1 MFAFSRSGLAVA
13 FVLASSTTA
22 LAHVSISSGPAQA
35 NKTSKITFGIG
46 HGCETGTAVD
56 TWKIRVDLPAG
67 VTSVRALRSDFGKP
81 TMIKTGGVVT
91 AIEWTRTDVDDLL
104 TDDTN
109 YYELTIRARIP
120 DAPYSQ
126 LQFNV
131 TQTCREPGQSGATGT
146 PVLWDQPAGSTTGNP
161 APLLT
166 VVPARTAA
174 TGWNKFTVPA
184 NTTVANSKLATYFG
198 DALIVWRGSSAFSA
212 NSNTA
217 AQITSTQGVTALTT
231 DLAAGDEIWVRY

>member
-13 FVLASSTTA
+13 FVLISSSTA

-35 NKTSKITFGIG
+35 NKTSKITFSIG
-46 HGCETGTAVD
+46 HGCEGGAAVD
-56 TWKIRVDLPAG
+56 TYKIRVDIPAG
-67 VTSVRALRSDFGKP
+67 VTSIRALRSDFGKP
-81 TMIKTGGVVT
+81 TMIKTGNVVT
-91 AIEWTRTDVDDLL
+91 AVEWTRTDVDDLL
-104 TDDTN
+104 TEDTN
-109 YYELTIRARIP
+109 YYELSIRARIP
-120 DAPYSQ
+120 DAAFSQ

-131 TQTCREPGQSGATGT
+131 TQTCRTPGAGGT
-146 PVLWDQPAGSTTGNP
+146 LSEPVLWDQPTGATTGNP
-161 APLLT
+161 APILT

-184 NTTVANSKLATYFG
+184 NTTVANNKLATYFG
-198 DALIVWRGSSAFSA
+198 DALIVWRGSSAFSS

-217 AQITSTQGVTALTT
+217 AQITSTQGVTALSG

>member
-1 MFAFSRSGLAVA
+1 MFTFSRSGLAVA
-13 FVLASSTTA
+13 FVLASSSTA
-22 LAHVSISSGPAQA
+22 LAHVSLASGPAQA

-46 HGCETGTAVD
+46 HGCETGTAHD
-56 TWKIRVDLPAG
+56 TYKVRVDIPAG
-67 VTSVRALRSDFGKP
+67 VTSVRALTSDFGKA
-81 TMIKTGGVVT
+81 TVIKTGGVVT
-91 AIEWTRTDVDDLL
+91 AVEWTRTDVNDLL
-104 TDDTN
+104 EEDTN

-120 DAPYSQ
+120 DAPFTQ

-131 TQTCREPGQSGATGT
+131 TQTCREPGTAGATGE

-161 APLLT
+161 APILT

-174 TGWNKFTVPA
+174 TGWNKFTVP
-184 NTTVANSKLATYFG
+184 VAVPNNKLATYLG
-198 DALIVWRGSSAFSA
+198 DALIVWKGSSAFSS

-217 AQITSTQGVTALTT
+217 AQITNTQGVTALTA